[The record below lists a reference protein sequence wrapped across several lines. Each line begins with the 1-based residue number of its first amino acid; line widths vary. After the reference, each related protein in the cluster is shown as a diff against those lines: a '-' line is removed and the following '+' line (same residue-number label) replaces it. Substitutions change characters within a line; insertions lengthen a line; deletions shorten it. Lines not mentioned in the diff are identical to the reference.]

1 MSAERGVLRMSG
13 ADGVRVAVVAD
24 VPAVKAVTD
33 MAYSHYIPRIGV
45 VPQPMEADHMAN
57 VVAGRVYVTGEPVIG
72 LVVIEERGDHLF
84 LDSIAVRPEAHGRG
98 VGRLLLDF
106 VDARA
111 RALGL
116 AEVRLYTNALMW
128 ENQEIYPRLGYEVVE
143 RRTDGPYDRVHY
155 RKRLG

>member
-1 MSAERGVLRMSG
+1 MSG
-13 ADGVRVAVVAD
+13 AEEVRAAVVAD

-33 MAYSHYIPRIGV
+33 MAYRHYIARIGV

-57 VVAGRVYVTGEPVIG
+57 VAAGRVFVTGDPLIG
-72 LVVIEERGDHLF
+72 LVVIEERDDHLF
-84 LDSIAVRPEAHGRG
+84 LDSIAVHPEAHGRG
-98 VGRLLLDF
+98 VGRLLLHF

-111 RALGL
+111 RELGL
-116 AEVRLYTNALMW
+116 PEVRLYTNALMW
-128 ENQEIYPRLGYEVVE
+128 ENQEIYPKFGYEVVE

>member
-1 MSAERGVLRMSG
+1 M
-13 ADGVRVAVVAD
+13 
-24 VPAVKAVTD
+24 
-33 MAYSHYIPRIGV
+33 
-45 VPQPMEADHMAN
+45 
-57 VVAGRVYVTGEPVIG
+57 IG